1 MSIFLTEPTQ
11 KPNAEPT
18 TEEISNS
25 EGPNV
30 AMIAGVVVAIVV
42 IILIGKIIVFPFVP
56 TTLLG
61 KLQQQYKIE
70 DKQNYIPRETTQ
82 TGKARTGHWD
92 PCEYMNLADIDRRTN
107 K

>member
-1 MSIFLTEPTQ
+1 MPIFLTEPTQ

-70 DKQNYIPRETTQ
+70 DKQNYIPRGDYPN
-82 TGKARTGHWD
+82 GKS
-92 PCEYMNLADIDRRTN
+92 TN
-107 K
+107 GTLGPMRIHEPGRHRQKNE

>member
-70 DKQNYIPRETTQ
+70 DKQNYIPRAVYRN
-82 TGKARTGHWD
+82 GKRANGTLGPMRGAPHEIKVT
-92 PCEYMNLADIDRRTN
+92 RS
-107 K
+107 